1 MKKTTKKFKF
11 YIENNEQQKN
21 LLITVEAADRQLALT
36 KICNLMS
43 EEPYLRDLIKMAV
56 GMEVVEV

>member
-1 MKKTTKKFKF
+1 MKKFKF
-11 YIENNEQQKN
+11 YIENSEQQKN

-43 EEPYLRDLIKMAV
+43 EEPYLRDLITMAKS
-56 GMEVVEV
+56 MEVVES